1 MSLNLYSRE
10 QVDEANRSLKETKDT
25 MDDIKGYIEYT
36 NGTYDKFTHIEM
48 CIEQASRGHD
58 ALNVKLSGIVKNL
71 TDASKSEF
79 YDAYAKRCVEQ
90 YQEQQKQQQQTKT
103 IEGPGYKLQQPSN
116 NIIRGQKMQSDSQRA
131 INQAMNEGGKY
142 LGGNGAPDLG
152 PVLQ

>member
-10 QVDEANRSLKETKDT
+10 QVDDANRVLKETADT
-25 MDDIKGYIEYT
+25 MEDIRGYVQYK
-36 NGTYDKFTHIEM
+36 GTYDKFDHIET
-48 CIEQASRGHD
+48 CLDQASRGHE
-58 ALNVKLSGIVKNL
+58 ALNVKLAGIVKNL